1 MWRRYYMAYSTGVE
15 LLLTRMDSN
24 PEEFEIKLRVSLTSM
39 RVGGRWAQEVAYV
52 LDEENTVISV
62 EEREAVREK
71 LDERERQE
79 FANHMMNKIVNRD
92 DLEGEDK
99 KSPRFPAGMYD
110 LFAKEYLRQFEKM
123 AAQKG
128 LTNSVMA
135 PPPSSYDASPDML
148 AFGGEDEQGN

>member
-1 MWRRYYMAYSTGVE
+1 MWRRYYMAYSTGIE

-24 PEEFEIKLRVSLTSM
+24 PEEFKVSWGDDRNIKVR
-39 RVGGRWAQEVAYV
+39 GRWATEIHYILNEQSTA
-52 LDEENTVISV
+52 ISV

-99 KSPRFPAGMYD
+99 KSPHVPIGMEP
-110 LFAKEYLRQFEKM
+110 LFAKEYLRQYEKM
-123 AAQKG
+123 AAQKI
-128 LTNSVMA
+128 LIKSMA
-135 PPPSSYDASPDML
+135 PPPPSYDASPDML